1 MKKVLITGGSGTV
14 GTAFIGEYYDEYEF
28 YNFSRNETNISAL
41 QRKWP
46 AVKSYFGDIR
56 NLVDLI
62 HVFETVKPDI
72 VIHAAAL
79 KHVNL
84 AEENPSAAI
93 EINVIGSFN
102 VIQASIRTGVPLTIG
117 VSTDKACDSDSV
129 YGYTKRMME
138 LMFMNKYNKS
148 TKFIC
153 TRFANVA
160 GSNGSVIPFWKQLAE
175 KGDPL
180 KLTDPEMNRLMFST
194 NDAAQLIRKAI
205 VYTNKFDS
213 GFIMSQRMKT
223 VNMYDLAKV
232 ISDNIEIVGTRPGE
246 KLNETL
252 ISTKELDHT
261 YTVGNS
267 VFIFE
272 HEQQPAAR
280 LGKEHSSLT
289 AETMSV
295 TEMKE
300 LIK

>member
-1 MKKVLITGGSGTV
+1 MKKVLITGGTGTV

-28 YNFSRNETNISAL
+28 YNFSRNETNISDL

-56 NLVDLI
+56 KLVDLI
-62 HVFETVKPDI
+62 QVFETVKPDI

-84 AEENPSAAI
+84 AEENPAAAI
-93 EINVIGSFN
+93 ETNVIGSFN
-102 VIQASIRTGVPLTIG
+102 VIQASIRAGVPLTIG

-138 LMFMNKYNKS
+138 LMFMNNYNKS

-175 KGDPL
+175 KDEPL

-194 NDAAQLIRKAI
+194 SDAAQLIRKAI

-232 ISDNIEIVGTRPGE
+232 ISEDIEIVGTRPGE
-246 KLNETL
+246 KLNEML

-261 YTVGNS
+261 YIVGNS

-272 HEQQPAAR
+272 HETPAATR

-295 TEMKE
+295 TEMKK
-300 LIK
+300 LIE